1 MKPLAPKLTIAT
13 LLTALLTAC
22 ASTQTTVAPS
32 PQAPLCDAS
41 ASALVIWAPAW
52 RADQKDVPARE
63 AAAAAGLRDFFASS
77 GCFARVA
84 LQRVAAVEPAAARAQ
99 AAAATAPFSVL
110 LGVEVRELGPVLKLL
125 SSPALV
131 EGGTEVQ
138 LRLLAFDPADA
149 ALRRA
154 FTLQWR
160 HGGAGVVKG
169 VASLPADMQSALR
182 VALQPGG
189 AP

>member
-1 MKPLAPKLTIAT
+1 MIFPSRLRSAAPAL
-13 LLTALLTAC
+13 LLTAC
-22 ASTQTTVAPS
+22 ASTQTTLTPS

-63 AAAAAGLRDFFASS
+63 AAAAAGLRDFLAQS
-77 GCFARVA
+77 GCFAQA
-84 LQRVAAVEPAAARAQ
+84 TLQRVAAVDAAQAQRQ
-99 AAAATAPFSVL
+99 AAAAAAPFSVL
-110 LGVEVRELGPVLKLL
+110 LGVEVQELGPVLKLL

-131 EGGTEVQ
+131 EGGTEVK
-138 LRLLAFDPADA
+138 LRLLAFDPAGA
-149 ALRRA
+149 AARRT
-154 FTLQWR
+154 FTLHWR

-169 VASLPADMQSALR
+169 VASLPADLQAALR